1 MFDGS
6 VLSIF
11 DRLGKIRFIF
21 ISDAIF
27 PTPALPNHLLPLLLF
42 AISRS

>member
-1 MFDGS
+1 MFDGI
-6 VLSIF
+6 VLSVF

-27 PTPALPNHLLPLLLF
+27 SNPALPNHLLPLLLL
-42 AISRS
+42 AILRS